1 MAQQTVK
8 LENLKG
14 ALEEISAAGGAAR
27 LQLHLLSM
35 EAQQRKGEL
44 STQIDRLEQKLDRGL
59 QKALAGATDQARQL
73 TKTVQEFLG
82 HHPSTEGSRQPK
94 IDTFMT
100 ATLHTCSLG
109 DSLTRA
115 AQIMWD
121 CDCGA
126 VPVVDADGKLC
137 GMLTD
142 RDLCMAAYT
151 KGSPLFAIAVSD
163 VMSKHPH
170 VCTVGD
176 TLAHAISLMASAQ
189 VRRLPVVDAGGRP
202 VGIVSL
208 ADIVHSAAFLGQKDA
223 EGLMFQLLDAVSK
236 RRSHTSSTGE
246 PLAAE

>member
-1 MAQQTVK
+1 MTQHDVK

-14 ALEEISAAGGAAR
+14 ALEEIGAAGGAAR

-44 STQIDRLEQKLDRGL
+44 GTQIDHLEQKLDRGL
-59 QKALAGATDQARQL
+59 QQALAGATDHARQL
-73 TKTVQEFLG
+73 TKTVQDFLG
-82 HHPSTEGSRQPK
+82 HQPSPAGSRQPR

-100 ATLHTCSLG
+100 TTLHTCSPT

-142 RDLCMAAYT
+142 RDVCMAAYT
-151 KGSPLFAIAVSD
+151 KGLPLFAIAVSD

-170 VCTVGD
+170 SCRVDD
-176 TLAHAISLMASAQ
+176 TLARAISLMASAQ
-189 VRRLPVVDAGGRP
+189 VRRLPIVDGGGRP

-208 ADIVHSAAFLGQKDA
+208 ADIVRSAAFLGQKDA
-223 EGLMFQLLDAVSK
+223 EALMFQLLDAISK
-236 RRSHTSSTGE
+236 RRSHTSSTSG